1 MLPRRALA
9 ALLIAVVATTLP
21 ACSSDAPTDDASVT
35 APITLPA
42 ELRPPP
48 SSTASLAPAPT
59 STSVPGTDAP
69 GVTVTSFV
77 VRAPLT
83 CEGADFVARVEW
95 VATGAVGATVI
106 VDGAPVDD
114 LVPLAGPADIT
125 LPCDG
130 SARPVLLVLTAA
142 DGSSEI
148 RSQAVLA
155 SPAG

>member
-1 MLPRRALA
+1 MLPPRALA
-9 ALLIAVVATTLP
+9 APLVAVAMTLA
-21 ACSSDAPTDDASVT
+21 ACSSDAPADDSTVT
-35 APITLPA
+35 APVTLPA
-42 ELRPPP
+42 ELLPP
-48 SSTASLAPAPT
+48 SPSTTFVAPT
-59 STSVPGTDAP
+59 PTTSPVPSPDAP

-95 VATGAVGATVI
+95 VAVGAVGATVVI
-106 VDGAPVDD
+106 DGAPVDTP
-114 LVPLAGPADIT
+114 VPLAGPAEIT

-130 SARPVLLVLTAA
+130 AARPVLLVLAAA

>member
-1 MLPRRALA
+1 MLPSRAVA
-9 ALLIAVVATTLP
+9 ALLLAAAMALS
-21 ACSSDAPTDDASVT
+21 ACSSGAPADDAPVT
-35 APITLPA
+35 APVTLPA
-42 ELRPPP
+42 ELLPPP
-48 SSTASLAPAPT
+48 ASTTSLATPTTTPAPDPAAT
-59 STSVPGTDAP
+59 

-83 CEGADFVARVEW
+83 CEGDDFVARVEW
-95 VATGAVGATVI
+95 VAVGAVGATIV
-106 VDGAPVDD
+106 VDGAPVDTP
-114 LVPLAGPADIT
+114 VPLAGPAEIT

-130 SARPVLLVLTAA
+130 SARPVLLVLAAA